1 MAILESSSYKLLK
14 QSLTRRTGS
23 FRPPLPN
30 MTTTSPFDQ
39 NSLPLGGLRVIEL
52 GQVLSG
58 PFAGAILSDL
68 GAEVLKI
75 EKKDGGDDARHMGPA
90 FHNGDALNFHL
101 FNRGKKSI
109 ALDLKSQ
116 QGLDALHELLKDTDI
131 LIHNLRPGVTES
143 MGIDGKSLC
152 AKYPKLIYCEISA
165 FGHEGPM
172 RLRPGYE
179 PLIQAF
185 SGLSSTNGGPDDPP
199 IRIGASV
206 CDQGTGMWAVIG
218 VLSMLEKRR
227 HTHHGGVVNA
237 SLLETALVWNGQKS
251 EAYINQQQLPV
262 RHASGHPNFVPYE
275 AFDASDGPLLICCG
289 NDRLFAK
296 LSAVLGQEQWIND
309 PKFSTNRQRLLH
321 KNELL
326 AQLCP
331 LLLKQSRQHWVQAF
345 ESVGV
350 PCSAILTVPQALEN
364 PQVQALNLRL
374 PVPGQTFKLTGLPL
388 SFDGLRPPIKSGAP
402 QLGEHNED
410 FNL

>member
-1 MAILESSSYKLLK
+1 
-14 QSLTRRTGS
+14 
-23 FRPPLPN
+23 
-30 MTTTSPFDQ
+30 MTPTNQRDP
-39 NSLPLGGLRVIEL
+39 NSLPLSGLRVIEL

-75 EKKDGGDDARHMGPA
+75 EKCSGGDDARHMGPA

-116 QGLDALHELLKDTDI
+116 KGLDALHTLLEDADI
-131 LIHNLRPGVTES
+131 LIHNLRPGVTQS
-143 MGIDGKSLC
+143 LGIDGKTLC
-152 AKYPKLIYCEISA
+152 AQYAKLIYCDISA

-172 RLRPGYE
+172 HLRPGYE

-185 SGLSSTNGGPDDPP
+185 SGLSSTNGGPNDPP

-227 HTHHGGVVNA
+227 HTHRGGMVQT
-237 SLLETALVWNGQKS
+237 SLLETAMVWNGQKS
-251 EAYINQQQLPV
+251 EAFINQQQLPI

-275 AFDASDGPLLICCG
+275 AFDALDGPLLICCG

-296 LSAVLGQEQWIND
+296 LSTALCQAHWIND
-309 PKFSTNRQRLLH
+309 PKFSTNRQRLIH
-321 KNELL
+321 KSELL
-326 AQLCP
+326 EQLCP
-331 LLLKQSRQHWVQAF
+331 LLLKKSREHWVQVF
-345 ESVGV
+345 EEVGV
-350 PCSAILTVPQALEN
+350 PCSAIFSLPQALES
-364 PQVQALNLRL
+364 PQVQALALRL
-374 PVPGQTFKLTGLPL
+374 PVPDQHFKLTGLPL
-388 SFDGLRPPIKSGAP
+388 SFDGLRPPIKKGAP
-402 QLGEHNED
+402 KLGEHNAE